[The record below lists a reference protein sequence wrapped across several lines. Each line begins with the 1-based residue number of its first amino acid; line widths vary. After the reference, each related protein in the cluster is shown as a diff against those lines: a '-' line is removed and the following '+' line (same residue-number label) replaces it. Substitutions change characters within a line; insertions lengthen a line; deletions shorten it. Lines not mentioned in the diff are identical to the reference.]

1 MTATI
6 KPPKSGGK
14 TRPIRFISMESLGF
28 SNPDSIWSDSP
39 SAPATIPHAPV
50 DGHDTLADWAPTEV
64 MERLGGRNTRWG
76 LVAFTIVV
84 IGAMAGAAAWWL
96 YQRPVNHAAASQA
109 AVMESAENLESS
121 LSGLEE
127 FNAELTIAGEDADTS
142 GLFAADAAARQLFT
156 DSGGL
161 PGTESATR
169 SAAAAASS
177 AVLDG
182 VRLDSDAHAYHT
194 AVRPILITPGLETDP
209 ALIELD
215 EAARSFGDWQLR
227 FDEVRTALP
236 DGVLPGVTEQ
246 LDVLSGDLSNLL
258 TAYVDA
264 LRNDDR
270 VGAADVLAG
279 LSARLEVLSEELES
293 ALVSTK
299 DEVAGRIAEARAA
312 LTTLVE
318 VPQP

>member
-1 MTATI
+1 
-6 KPPKSGGK
+6 
-14 TRPIRFISMESLGF
+14 MESLGF
-28 SNPDSIWSDSP
+28 SNPESIWTDSP
-39 SAPATIPHAPV
+39 TAPSSIPHAPV
-50 DGHDTLADWAPTEV
+50 NGHDTLADWAPTEV
-64 MERLGGRNTRWG
+64 TERLGGRNTRWG
-76 LVAFTIVV
+76 LIIFTIVALGV
-84 IGAMAGAAAWWL
+84 MAGTAAWWL
-96 YQRPVNHAAASQA
+96 YQRPVNEAAAADA
-109 AVMESAENLESS
+109 AVRGSADNLQSS
-121 LSGLEE
+121 LPALEE
-127 FNAELTIAGEDADTS
+127 FNAELAIAGEDADTS
-142 GLFAADAAARQLFT
+142 GLFAADTAARQLFT
-156 DSGGL
+156 DSGSL

-177 AVLDG
+177 AVIDG

-194 AVRPILITPGLETDP
+194 AVRPILVTPSLETDP

-270 VGAADVLAG
+270 AGAVDVLAG
-279 LSARLEVLSEELES
+279 LSARLEVLSEELEA
-293 ALVSTK
+293 ALVATK
-299 DEVAGRIAEARAA
+299 DEVTGRIAEAKTA
-312 LTTLVE
+312 LATLLQT
-318 VPQP
+318 PQP